1 MTFKYDVKGMT
12 CAACSATVEK
22 VTRKIPGVTKADVN
36 LLGGT
41 MVVEADTDVTERIIA
56 DIANAGYQASV
67 PGTKKEKMPSDDNL
81 REKKI
86 RLIGSAVFLLT
97 LMYFTMGHMVGLPHP
112 S

>member
-56 DIANAGYQASV
+56 DIANAYSLSESKV
-67 PGTKKEKMPSDDNL
+67 TSILFRMRKELKEQLEKEGVNL
-81 REKKI
+81 
-86 RLIGSAVFLLT
+86 
-97 LMYFTMGHMVGLPHP
+97 
-112 S
+112 